1 MGRSTVLAPHL
12 YIRISGGTDGT
23 LGTHIQG
30 PCHPTRL
37 RILNLLLVRPG
48 CVCELQAVL
57 DLSQS
62 LLSRHLAYL
71 RNAGLVQD
79 ERQGMR
85 AFHRLHT
92 GGSLSEELRL
102 FLGEVLPEDER
113 LRKEADSWRSSPQTC
128 EVIEETMT
136 A

>member
-1 MGRSTVLAPHL
+1 MERLACTFKAL
-12 YIRISGGTDGT
+12 AD
-23 LGTHIQG
+23 
-30 PCHPTRL
+30 PTRL

-48 CVCELQAVL
+48 CVCELQGVL
-57 DLSQS
+57 DLPQS

-85 AFHRLHT
+85 VFYRLRT
-92 GGSLSEELRL
+92 RGPLSEELRL

-113 LRKEADSWRSSPQTC
+113 LRQEANSWRDSPKTC
-128 EVIEETMT
+128 ELIEETMR